1 MKKSAIIYIFLLIS
15 LVRPAASFSQCPRV
29 LTQSTLC
36 SGGTSVTFTATSGTS
51 YTWYENGTSLSNG
64 GDYSISGNVLTVSNP
79 SGKIGRQYYCLVNIP
94 SCSPTMGITNT
105 ITLSYTGSVPS
116 ITTQPASTTVCTGS
130 TATISVTAT
139 GATSY
144 TWHWSVGNHVIPNTS
159 PWSGINTASLSISPA
174 TSSEAAQYWV
184 AVTNTCGT
192 TTSNTVTVAVDEPL
206 SVTYNGPVCAG
217 SALTL
222 TGPSGKTS
230 YSWTGP
236 NGFTSSVQSPTVSS
250 SATTAMA
257 GTYNLTVSPGNSCG
271 STASVAVTVYG
282 TLTAGSVG
290 TAQSICYNTTPAT
303 ITQLTAP
310 SGGTGTYSYQWQSS
324 TDNSTWTNISGAT
337 SSTYAPGALTSST
350 YYRRNVT
357 SGPCSTV
364 SSASVMKTVYANL
377 AAGSISS
384 SQFIWYNTTPSP
396 LTQQTAPAGGNGTYT
411 YQWQS
416 STDNST
422 WANISGA
429 TNSTYSPAA
438 LTANIYYR
446 RSVTSGSCGTVYS
459 DGLSIEIRTLVSPDT
474 TKNYIYSIE
483 PNTALEEINQYEH
496 VDSLRSSI
504 QYFDGLG
511 RPIQN
516 IQIMGS
522 PDRNDIVTPIKY
534 DEFGR
539 EAVKYLPFVNTN
551 NGGKFVTGAINA
563 QKTFYNGSSWFPN
576 DTANAKTVFESS
588 PLNRVMEQGAAGRP
602 WQPYSSADTTSGHTI
617 KFTYSSNGSYDVLLW
632 LIVNDSTLQ
641 NTGGILH
648 NSLYYYPS
656 GTLYKDISKDEN
668 WMTGSLH
675 TSEEFKDK
683 EGNVILKR
691 TYVLNGTNIVPLETY
706 YIYDDFHLL
715 RYVLSPK
722 ATGLIISS
730 VSTSLTP
737 SNTLI
742 KNLCY
747 YYKYDSRLRLIIKQL
762 PGAKPVFMVYDKR
775 DRLALTQD
783 GNNRPTKWLF
793 TKYDFLNRPVLSGIL
808 TYSSGK
814 TQAEMQTIV
823 DAAYTGS
830 SPRTY
835 FIEKDSTQTTTLGFT
850 NVSFPSSTDGNIEY
864 LAATY
869 FDDYNFAGR
878 KQFDSNINISDY
890 SDNSGNTHYFDLAKG
905 QITGTK
911 IKVLGTSEYITSTN
925 YYDDHYR
932 LIQSLKNLYNDT
944 GGKEITGNRYDFTG
958 KVLQNRQK
966 QTFNGIS
973 TTIDKYFTYDNVG
986 RLLSIGSSIN
996 GGDITIIDALTYNE
1010 LGQLSQ
1016 KSLHKYGSSFLQ
1028 QIDYSYNIR
1037 GWLTSINNPDNL
1049 GSDLFSMRLLYETPG
1064 SLTNL
1069 TKERQFNG
1077 NISGIIWNRDTVPS
1091 LTAKCAYSFRYDA
1104 LNRIINDYYGDGS
1117 TLVNSEKFREY
1128 DYAYDLNG
1136 NLLSLKRNN
1145 NSGTQIDNLSYTYL
1159 LGGSSNQL
1167 AMVGDNTANPSGFND
1182 GNTSGNDY
1190 SYDNNGNL
1198 TKDLNKGFSSIT
1210 YNFLNLPNVLT
1221 KGATSLTYY
1230 YDAMGT
1236 KLKQVKVEGG
1246 NTTSRYYLDGF
1257 EYDNSKA
1264 LSLIHMEEGVINKNG
1279 STFQYEYYIKDH
1291 LGNTRIAFTPGT
1303 NNTVTLVQSTDYYP
1317 FGLKYSTQYDNS
1329 SGNKYLY
1336 NGKELQDGL
1345 SLDWYD
1351 YGARFYD
1358 PQIGRWTT
1366 QDPLSE
1372 INRKWSPYRYA
1383 YDNPL
1388 RFIDPDGMLEEVD
1401 ITGDKAKEATNQ
1413 LQKSTSLKL
1422 SRNES
1427 TGKLS
1432 AKGKA
1437 KTAADKKLMEAITDT
1452 KVVVKVNATSSN
1464 YTDKGNWFV
1473 GGAYGGSTKNAD
1485 GTVTTNQTVNPNMT
1499 AKIDNF
1505 YGAPKGVSVLHEVI
1519 ESYIGGKDS
1528 PGLGAP
1534 TFADVQNKTSVGT
1547 AYESAHLK
1555 AETLDPRHVTPNI
1568 SQDPTTGQVYISKY
1582 PYNPNIPPAL
1592 NPEILIDDLSK

>member
-1 MKKSAIIYIFLLIS
+1 
-15 LVRPAASFSQCPRV
+15 
-29 LTQSTLC
+29 
-36 SGGTSVTFTATSGTS
+36 
-51 YTWYENGTSLSNG
+51 LSNG

-236 NGFTSSVQSPTVSS
+236 NGFTSSIQSPTVSS

-588 PLNRVMEQGAAGRP
+588 PLNRVMEQGAAGRS
-602 WQPYSSADTTSGHTI
+602 WQPYSSADTTSGHTY
-617 KFTYSSNGSYDVLLW
+617 KYVYSSNGNYDVLLW
-632 LIVNDSTLQ
+632 RIVNDSTLQ

-722 ATGLIISS
+722 ATGLIIL
-730 VSTSLTP
+730 VSQ
-737 SNTLI
+737 
-742 KNLCY
+742 Y
-747 YYKYDSRLRLIIKQL
+747 
-762 PGAKPVFMVYDKR
+762 
-775 DRLALTQD
+775 
-783 GNNRPTKWLF
+783 
-793 TKYDFLNRPVLSGIL
+793 
-808 TYSSGK
+808 
-814 TQAEMQTIV
+814 IV
-823 DAAYTGS
+823 DS
-830 SPRTY
+830 
-835 FIEKDSTQTTTLGFT
+835 
-850 NVSFPSSTDGNIEY
+850 
-864 LAATY
+864 
-869 FDDYNFAGR
+869 
-878 KQFDSNINISDY
+878 KQ
-890 SDNSGNTHYFDLAKG
+890 
-905 QITGTK
+905 
-911 IKVLGTSEYITSTN
+911 YI
-925 YYDDHYR
+925 D
-932 LIQSLKNLYNDT
+932 
-944 GGKEITGNRYDFTG
+944 
-958 KVLQNRQK
+958 
-966 QTFNGIS
+966 
-973 TTIDKYFTYDNVG
+973 
-986 RLLSIGSSIN
+986 
-996 GGDITIIDALTYNE
+996 
-1010 LGQLSQ
+1010 
-1016 KSLHKYGSSFLQ
+1016 
-1028 QIDYSYNIR
+1028 
-1037 GWLTSINNPDNL
+1037 
-1049 GSDLFSMRLLYETPG
+1049 
-1064 SLTNL
+1064 
-1069 TKERQFNG
+1069 
-1077 NISGIIWNRDTVPS
+1077 
-1091 LTAKCAYSFRYDA
+1091 
-1104 LNRIINDYYGDGS
+1104 
-1117 TLVNSEKFREY
+1117 
-1128 DYAYDLNG
+1128 
-1136 NLLSLKRNN
+1136 
-1145 NSGTQIDNLSYTYL
+1145 
-1159 LGGSSNQL
+1159 
-1167 AMVGDNTANPSGFND
+1167 
-1182 GNTSGNDY
+1182 
-1190 SYDNNGNL
+1190 
-1198 TKDLNKGFSSIT
+1198 
-1210 YNFLNLPNVLT
+1210 
-1221 KGATSLTYY
+1221 
-1230 YDAMGT
+1230 
-1236 KLKQVKVEGG
+1236 
-1246 NTTSRYYLDGF
+1246 
-1257 EYDNSKA
+1257 
-1264 LSLIHMEEGVINKNG
+1264 
-1279 STFQYEYYIKDH
+1279 
-1291 LGNTRIAFTPGT
+1291 
-1303 NNTVTLVQSTDYYP
+1303 
-1317 FGLKYSTQYDNS
+1317 
-1329 SGNKYLY
+1329 
-1336 NGKELQDGL
+1336 
-1345 SLDWYD
+1345 
-1351 YGARFYD
+1351 
-1358 PQIGRWTT
+1358 
-1366 QDPLSE
+1366 
-1372 INRKWSPYRYA
+1372 
-1383 YDNPL
+1383 
-1388 RFIDPDGMLEEVD
+1388 
-1401 ITGDKAKEATNQ
+1401 
-1413 LQKSTSLKL
+1413 
-1422 SRNES
+1422 
-1427 TGKLS
+1427 
-1432 AKGKA
+1432 
-1437 KTAADKKLMEAITDT
+1437 
-1452 KVVVKVNATSSN
+1452 
-1464 YTDKGNWFV
+1464 
-1473 GGAYGGSTKNAD
+1473 
-1485 GTVTTNQTVNPNMT
+1485 
-1499 AKIDNF
+1499 
-1505 YGAPKGVSVLHEVI
+1505 
-1519 ESYIGGKDS
+1519 
-1528 PGLGAP
+1528 
-1534 TFADVQNKTSVGT
+1534 
-1547 AYESAHLK
+1547 
-1555 AETLDPRHVTPNI
+1555 
-1568 SQDPTTGQVYISKY
+1568 
-1582 PYNPNIPPAL
+1582 
-1592 NPEILIDDLSK
+1592 